1 MSKQVSFFLIGFIS
15 ILISSC
21 KKNETAAI
29 IEPVK
34 VAPTN
39 LVINATVSTDGSGK
53 VAFTAKADNASS
65 YRFEFGNGETLDDPT
80 GVVNY
85 RYTESGSKTYT
96 VNVIATSSS
105 GLTINKTKDIA
116 VTVDLSLVKP
126 FWSDEFDSNGAPDPS
141 KWVYDIGN
149 GSNGWGNA
157 ELEYYTDRAQNVVV
171 DGGYLKIKAQ
181 RESFSGSSWTSARMK
196 TLGKFAFTYGTVIVR
211 AKMPAGFGTWPA
223 IWMMGADLPNV
234 GWPNCGEIDIAEH
247 VGKEKDKIYSSLH
260 YPGRTGGNAVTG
272 TKMITNAT
280 TQFHEYKF
288 EWSATALKF
297 YVDDILFHNVVNSG
311 SIPFNKDFFFLLN
324 LAIGGNFGGQVD
336 PSLNSAVFE
345 IDYIRL
351 YK

>member
-1 MSKQVSFFLIGFIS
+1 MSKQVRFFLIGFIS

-234 GWPNCGEIDIAEH
+234 GWPNRARNTTETRE
-247 VGKEKDKIYSSLH
+247 LQ
-260 YPGRTGGNAVTG
+260 N
-272 TKMITNAT
+272 IT
-280 TQFHEYKF
+280 
-288 EWSATALKF
+288 
-297 YVDDILFHNVVNSG
+297 
-311 SIPFNKDFFFLLN
+311 
-324 LAIGGNFGGQVD
+324 
-336 PSLNSAVFE
+336 
-345 IDYIRL
+345 
-351 YK
+351 